1 MKFNSIPGIPKSILK
16 FPIKC
21 PPEEYVH
28 IWCFLYTSKFLGKKY
43 NSMPEFIKVYDVQCQ
58 LAQFNEHTK
67 NTKLFF
73 YKDIFIC
80 DLKVDN
86 ILYLLPFIKQIK
98 TKTCIRSQIWNIIS
112 CNITVSIGTSN
123 LISIILAYTAFS

>member
-1 MKFNSIPGIPKSILK
+1 MNTLK
-16 FPIKC
+16 TPN
-21 PPEEYVH
+21 Y
-28 IWCFLYTSKFLGKKY
+28 L
-43 NSMPEFIKVYDVQCQ
+43 
-58 LAQFNEHTK
+58 
-67 NTKLFF
+67 F

-123 LISIILAYTAFS
+123 LISIILAYTAFSWNRKNRIFESGCEILILNIILANV